1 MNEEAGPRQ
10 AAGVLA
16 LRTTRNEDLLFT
28 SLPVYRILLEHPKWT
43 RMSSKQ
49 AFGNGP
55 SLEEEMPF
63 SLLQRRFPEVPC
75 N

>member
-1 MNEEAGPRQ
+1 MSEEAGPRQ
-10 AAGVLA
+10 TAGMLA
-16 LRTTRNEDLLFT
+16 LRTVRNKDLLFV

-49 AFGNGP
+49 AFGNSP

-63 SLLQRRFPEVPC
+63 SLLQRRSPEVPM
-75 N
+75 